1 MNPPT
6 SSRDLN
12 PVNVAVV
19 GLGFMGVTHLRAYL
33 ANPLA
38 RVVAVCD
45 AVRVPVAGVLTG
57 VSGNIKKSDDIHLG
71 PDVKV
76 YQSLDAM
83 LADPDVQLVDLCTPT
98 PLHPQQ
104 AIAALKAGKHV
115 ICEKPLA
122 RTSAEAQ
129 KILKVAADSAG
140 LLMPAMCMR
149 FWAGWSWLKQMVAEQ
164 TYGKVLAANF
174 RRVSQIPGWSAQG
187 TYTGGLDLGGALFD
201 LHIHDSDFVNHLFGR
216 PLSVFSSGVT
226 GADGNVNHVV
236 TQYHYAG
243 GPVVHAEGSWLLAK
257 GFRMAYTVHCERA
270 TLDFDSARGPEA
282 MQVIEFG
289 QEPRILP
296 SDGSD
301 GYTAE
306 IAYMLECV
314 AQGRPPQ
321 VVTALDGVVALEI
334 CEAEE
339 KSIRTGAVVEL

>member
-38 RVVAVCD
+38 RIVAVCD
-45 AVRVPVAGVLTG
+45 AVRVPVDGVLTG

-76 YQSLDAM
+76 YQNLDGM

-98 PLHPQQ
+98 PLHAQQ

-122 RTSAEAQ
+122 RTSAEAAE
-129 KILKVAADSAG
+129 ILKVAADSAG

-149 FWAGWSWLKQMVAEQ
+149 FWPGWSWLKQMVGEQ
-164 TYGKVLAANF
+164 TYGNVLAANF

-187 TYTGGLDLGGALFD
+187 TYTGGMDLGGALFD
-201 LHIHDSDFVNHLFGR
+201 LHIHDSDFVHHLFGR

-226 GADGNVNHVV
+226 DAGGSVNHVI

-243 GPVVHAEGSWLLAK
+243 GPVVHAEGSWLLAR
-257 GFRMAYTVHCERA
+257 GFRMSYTLLCERA

-282 MQVIEFG
+282 MQVTEFG
-289 QEPRILP
+289 QEPRIVP
-296 SDGSD
+296 GDGSD
-301 GYTAE
+301 GYSAE
-306 IAYMLECV
+306 LAYMLECV

-321 VVTALDGVVALEI
+321 VVTARDGVVALEI